1 MEAAAAAVAAAVL
14 RDKLKEKYKQRK
26 VSGRREGS
34 SDKDIKFL
42 NKELRSIR
50 AAVSM
55 LSDLPQDELDKPHKL
70 YARQW
75 RELSYDIEDFL
86 DTLPH
91 LRKGLVKKMA
101 YPFHERDRTG
111 RHIAGE
117 IRALKARIMEEAEWL
132 SMYKVHEWAAA
143 DGPGRGRV
151 DPRVIDLY
159 RPASDLVG
167 IDEATEGD
175 GASYLQLKIV
185 SLVGLAGLGKTTLAK
200 LLYDKIKST
209 FDCSAFVSL
218 SWSPNMMRVFTDIFY
233 DLGSEEYRRDIHG
246 ASWDQAKAIDKLKNF
261 LQSKRYASCATVCKV
276 DIQYYARFSHPHIM

>member
-1 MEAAAAAVAAAVL
+1 MAVTAAVVSVL

-34 SDKDIKFL
+34 SAKDIKFL

-55 LSDLPQDELDKPHKL
+55 LSDLPRDELGEQHKL
-70 YARQW
+70 YARRW

-86 DTLPH
+86 DTLPD
-91 LRKGLVKKMA
+91 LGKGLVKKMA

-117 IRALKARIMEEAEWL
+117 IRALKARIMLEKAEWL
-132 SMYKVHEWAAA
+132 SMYKVHERAAA

-151 DPRVIDLY
+151 DPRVIALY

-167 IDEATEGD
+167 IDEARDELARRLTEGD

-233 DLGSEEYRRDIHG
+233 DLASEEYRRDIHG

-261 LQSKRYASCATVCKV
+261 LQSKRYA
-276 DIQYYARFSHPHIM
+276 YNIMLVSVIRT

>member
-1 MEAAAAAVAAAVL
+1 MAATAAVVSVL

-34 SDKDIKFL
+34 SAKDIKFL

-86 DTLPH
+86 DTLPN
-91 LRKGLVKKMA
+91 LGKGLVKKMA

-143 DGPGRGRV
+143 DGPARGRV
-151 DPRVIDLY
+151 DPRVIALY

-167 IDEATEGD
+167 IDEARDELVRRLTEGD

-200 LLYDKIKST
+200 L
-209 FDCSAFVSL
+209 
-218 SWSPNMMRVFTDIFY
+218 
-233 DLGSEEYRRDIHG
+233 GSI
-246 ASWDQAKAIDKLKNF
+246 
-261 LQSKRYASCATVCKV
+261 
-276 DIQYYARFSHPHIM
+276 